1 MGKDYYQILGVAKD
15 ADDNTLKKAYRKLAL
30 KYHPDKNSSD
40 DAKKKFQEISEAYE
54 VLSDKNK
61 RAVFDQF
68 GEEGLKGGGGMP
80 PPGADGGAGGFPG
93 GFPGGFSGGFP
104 GGGGTTF
111 SFSSGGQGMGGGS
124 AGFRPSDAEDIFRQF
139 FAAFGGAG
147 AGGADDDDMSGAGFG
162 SRPGMRSKMG
172 GMGGMPGMS
181 GMGGM
186 GGMGGMP
193 GMGGMGGGGGA
204 RRQHSSHAAHPA
216 EKPPTLSRKLP
227 VSLEDLAK
235 GVTKRL
241 KVTRKVTDGS
251 SRPTEKI
258 LTVDIK
264 PGWKAGTKIRFPR
277 EGDEFPDGQI
287 QDIEFV
293 IEEKDHPMFKRQG
306 DDLVV
311 NLELTLLEALTGFS
325 KSVRTLE
332 GKTLP
337 ISSAGTRVIEPGQE
351 ERYPGEGMPISK
363 KAGQKGDL
371 IVKYVVKFPKSL
383 TSAQKEGLRKALA

>member
-1 MGKDYYQILGVAKD
+1 MGKDYYQILGVSKD
-15 ADDNTLKKAYRKLAL
+15 ADETAIKKAYRKLAL

-40 DAKKKFQEISEAYE
+40 DAKKKFQEVSEAYE

-68 GEEGLKGGGGMP
+68 GEAGLKGGAP
-80 PPGADGGAGGFPG
+80 PPSGGPGGAGGFPG
-93 GFPGGFSGGFP
+93 GFPGGFSGAFP
-104 GGGGTTF
+104 GGGGGTTF
-111 SFSSGGQGMGGGS
+111 SFSTGGPGMGGG
-124 AGFRPSDAEDIFRQF
+124 AGGFRPSDAEDIFRHF
-139 FAAFGGAG
+139 FASFSAG
-147 AGGADDDDMSGAGFG
+147 ADDDMSGAGFG

-172 GMGGMPGMS
+172 GMGGMPGM
-181 GMGGM
+181 

-193 GMGGMGGGGGA
+193 GMGGGA
-204 RRQHSSHAAHPA
+204 RRQQSQTAA
-216 EKPPTLSRKLP
+216 EDKPPTLTRKLP
-227 VSLEDLAK
+227 VSLDDLAK

-293 IEEKDHPMFKRQG
+293 IEEKEHPLFKRQG
-306 DDLVV
+306 DDLVY
-311 NLELTLLEALTGFS
+311 NLELTLAEALTGFS
-325 KSVRTLE
+325 KTVNTVD
-332 GKTLP
+332 GGVLP
-337 ISSAGTRVIEPGQE
+337 ISSSSRIIEPGQE
-351 ERYPGEGMPISK
+351 ERFPGKGMPITK
-363 KAGQKGDL
+363 KPGQRGEL
-371 IVKYVVKFPKSL
+371 IVKYIIKFPKTLSPR
-383 TSAQKEGLRKALA
+383 QKEGIKMSLPGAC